1 MNQPIF
7 HRQQP
12 APSASAGQQV
22 RQLRQQARL
31 SQLELALLAGVSQR
45 HLSCVETGRAKPS
58 PSTLHALLSA
68 LAAPLEQCN
77 QVFVAAGYA
86 PRYATSPLDAPG
98 LKMVHEAIEHILHA
112 NNPAPAIVI
121 ASNWDV
127 TAANASAGLLFA
139 MAGIAPE
146 ATARLNLL
154 DTLLRPGGLGD
165 RLANADEIRAVAW
178 QRASREAVAS
188 PELAQLLRELP
199 APAAQLHAPAAMP
212 VLLTR
217 VNTAEGE
224 LRFLS
229 TFTTFGMPLD
239 ITVESMRIEHLI
251 PADAPTRQ
259 RMTAAYEHWLAG

>member
-1 MNQPIF
+1 MEG
-7 HRQQP
+7 
-12 APSASAGQQV
+12 AGQ
-22 RQLRQQARL
+22 
-31 SQLELALLAGVSQR
+31 
-45 HLSCVETGRAKPS
+45 P
-58 PSTLHALLSA
+58 
-68 LAAPLEQCN
+68 
-77 QVFVAAGYA
+77 
-86 PRYATSPLDAPG
+86 
-98 LKMVHEAIEHILHA
+98 
-112 NNPAPAIVI
+112 
-121 ASNWDV
+121 
-127 TAANASAGLLFA
+127 
-139 MAGIAPE
+139 
-146 ATARLNLL
+146 
-154 DTLLRPGGLGD
+154 RPGGLGD

-217 VNTAEGE
+217 VNTAQGE